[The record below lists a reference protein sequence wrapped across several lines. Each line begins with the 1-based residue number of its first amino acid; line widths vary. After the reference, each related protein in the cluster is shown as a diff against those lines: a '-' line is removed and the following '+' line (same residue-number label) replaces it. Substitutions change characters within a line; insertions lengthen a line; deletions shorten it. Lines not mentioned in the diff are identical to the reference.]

1 MNDEATIPVT
11 DIIDQ
16 MTEGHDFLLETVG
29 ARPTV
34 GWHIGISPYIK
45 TKYKIHLVT
54 LHNNQQFSLEWGSM
68 DFSLLE

>member
-16 MTEGHDFLLETVG
+16 MTEGHDFIYETVG

-34 GWHIGISPYIK
+34 GWHIGTFNMK
-45 TKYKIHLVT
+45 K
-54 LHNNQQFSLEWGSM
+54 N
-68 DFSLLE
+68 